1 LAEFGKST
9 NKLKSSRLGARVANW
24 FVSKCLCMAISG
36 KCYLSLHEMNSSANR
51 GSCLQTCRRAYTVT
65 DKETGAE
72 LEIDNEYIMSPK
84 DLKTIHFLNK
94 ILDAGVSVL
103 KIEGRARSPEYVKTT
118 VECYHEG
125 VEAWQK
131 NEFTPEKIE
140 DWNRRLGTVFNRG
153 FWDGYYLGQR
163 LGEWSANYG
172 SQATKRKLYLG
183 KCTNY
188 FTKIQVAEFKLETN
202 NLKVGDEIIVTG
214 PTTGVVQTKV
224 KEIRFDLKPVAEGLK
239 GQRVSVAVDNKL
251 RRSDKLFK
259 VVDAKEVKSRR

>member
-1 LAEFGKST
+1 V
-9 NKLKSSRLGARVANW
+9 RLEMFVHGA
-24 FVSKCLCMAISG
+24 LCMAISG

-94 ILDAGVSVL
+94 ILDTGVSVL

-118 VECYHEG
+118 VECYHEA
-125 VEAWQK
+125 VEAYLSDTYT
-131 NEFTPEKIE
+131 EEKIR
-140 DWNRRLGTVFNRG
+140 DWDERLSSVFNRG

-172 SQATKRKLYLG
+172 SRATKRKIYIG

-188 FTKIQVAEFKLETN
+188 FTKIKVAEFRLETQ
-202 NLKVGDEIIVTG
+202 NLRTGDEIIITG
-214 PTTGVVQTKV
+214 PTTGVYQTAV
-224 KEIRFDLKPVAEGLK
+224 HEIRVELERVEEGFK
-239 GQRVSVAVDNKL
+239 GQHISVPVNVKL

-259 VVDAKEVKSRR
+259 VVNADEVKQRK

>member
-1 LAEFGKST
+1 
-9 NKLKSSRLGARVANW
+9 
-24 FVSKCLCMAISG
+24 
-36 KCYLSLHEMNSSANR
+36 MNSSANR
-51 GSCLQTCRRAYTVT
+51 GACLQTCRRAYTVT
-65 DKETGAE
+65 DKETGAD

-118 VECYHEG
+118 VECYHEA
-125 VEAWQK
+125 VEAWK
-131 NEFTPEKIE
+131 EGTYGGAKIK
-140 DWNRRLGTVFNRG
+140 DWDNRLASVFNRG
-153 FWDGYYLGQR
+153 FWNGYYLGQR

-188 FTKIQVAEFKLETN
+188 FTNMRVAEFKLETK
-202 NLKVGDEIIVTG
+202 NLKIRDEIIITG
-214 PTTGVVQTKV
+214 PTTGVVQITV
-224 KEIRFDLKPVAEGLK
+224 QEIRFDLKPVNEGLK
-239 GQRVSVAVDNKL
+239 GQRISIPVEMKI

-259 VVDAKEVKSRR
+259 LVSAKDVQQRH